1 MTYLG
6 LGLLFVAAAV
16 GVLLLAWGSVR
27 PPRRWW
33 LATTVTVVA
42 LVALTVVFDSVMIA
56 ADLFRFDE
64 AALTGLRLGLAPV
77 EDLAWPVAAGLGLPA
92 LMALRADRSSST
104 AAAASAGPTTSATSA
119 TSAGATGRD
128 A

>member
-6 LGLLFVAAAV
+6 LGLLFVAVAV
-16 GVLLLAWGSVR
+16 AVLVVAWWTVR
-27 PPRRWW
+27 PSRRWW
-33 LATTVTVVA
+33 LATVVTVVA
-42 LVALTVVFDSVMIA
+42 LVVLTVVFDSVMIA

-92 LMALRADRSSST
+92 LVALRAGRS
-104 AAAASAGPTTSATSA
+104 AATSA
-119 TSAGATGRD
+119 ASVGQATATNRTTAAEATGRE

>member
-16 GVLLLAWGSVR
+16 GVLLLAWRSVR

-33 LATTVTVVA
+33 LATAVTVVT
-42 LVALTVVFDSVMIA
+42 LVALTVVFDSIMIA

-64 AALTGLRLGLAPV
+64 SALTGLRLGLAPV

-92 LMALRADRSSST
+92 LTALW
-104 AAAASAGPTTSATSA
+104 AGR
-119 TSAGATGRD
+119 GRD